1 MNRLVT
7 KFIILIIPFLAIS
20 CDEIN
25 VDDPIKTDYFMKFYG
40 NYHNDNLYDIKVTQ
54 SEEIILA
61 GYRKLTDES
70 EEAWIIKTGNDG
82 MVNWEKVFSGTN
94 NFRGYG
100 LYVDDIINY
109 AGYELIP
116 GSTIQ
121 KGFLCQYNMDGTLI
135 DSLSYDIIADE
146 VKDIKFLA
154 NNSNLR
160 FIVHVALNSS
170 DEIYIFEI
178 TPGNEI
184 NLISANK
191 LYSTVEGSLYFFEQ
205 ENGNLYLSGSIQEV
219 GNPGYTDIMV
229 SRIVDD
235 NIIWS
240 YHYGNLSEIEKASGI
255 VLLDN
260 SLYVSATKLS
270 NEGSLYVMQMDASG
284 LNAQN
289 VDIEIAGDNTSYS
302 MIVNS
307 QNEFVIVGERI
318 LDINNSKIFMS
329 RIALDGQVL
338 LDNEYGNTGFSKG
351 RFVLNLEGVNK
362 GFIIAGDVTTAPDS
376 KDVLVVKADESGQW
390 IN

>member
-1 MNRLVT
+1 
-7 KFIILIIPFLAIS
+7 
-20 CDEIN
+20 
-25 VDDPIKTDYFMKFYG
+25 
-40 NYHNDNLYDIKVTQ
+40 
-54 SEEIILA
+54 
-61 GYRKLTDES
+61 
-70 EEAWIIKTGNDG
+70 
-82 MVNWEKVFSGTN
+82 
-94 NFRGYG
+94 
-100 LYVDDIINY
+100 
-109 AGYELIP
+109 
-116 GSTIQ
+116 
-121 KGFLCQYNMDGTLI
+121 MDGTLI

-160 FIVHVALNSS
+160 FIVHVTVNSS
-170 DEIYIFEI
+170 DEIYIFEL
-178 TPGNEI
+178 TPSNEI

-191 LYSTVEGSLYFFEQ
+191 LYSIVEGSLYFYEQ

-219 GNPGYTDIMV
+219 GNPEYTDIMV

-240 YHYGNLSEIEKASGI
+240 YHYGNINEKEKASGI

-260 SLYVSATKLS
+260 SLYLSATKFTSPTS
-270 NEGSLYVMQMDASG
+270 NEGSLYMMQMDANG

-289 VDIEIAGDNTSYS
+289 IDIDIAGDNTSYS

-318 LDINNSKIFMS
+318 LDVNNSKIFMS

-362 GFIIAGDVTTAPDS
+362 GFIIAGDINTAPES
-376 KDVLVVKADESGQW
+376 KDVLVVKADELGQW
-390 IN
+390 IY